1 VPEFFFLHGCKAA
14 GKFRDGSTDGLR
26 EIAILEQVVC
36 HKTQGAS
43 AEADD
48 CGEAEASAAEL
59 VDDPE
64 NQAEQDADNDAGDQ
78 GKVEGGALAAVD
90 DVAGQA
96 AETEGKF
103 AAEIEEG
110 TDDDEHGAKD

>member
-1 VPEFFFLHGCKAA
+1 VFFFLRGRKAA
-14 GKFRDGSTDGLR
+14 DKFRDGSTDGLR

-48 CGEAEASAAEL
+48 CGEAEGSAAEL

-64 NQAEQDADNDAGDQ
+64 NQAEQHADDHAGDQ
-78 GKVEGGALAAVD
+78 REIKGGALAAMD

-96 AETEGKF
+96 AETKGKL
-103 AAEIEEG
+103 AAEIEER
-110 TDDDEHGAKD
+110 TDDDENGTED